1 MDEALGCT
9 SALQVR
15 ILATKLELR
24 PSGMVSST
32 NRLRMVTAIDQLRGP
47 AFDPDATNSR
57 TAFAFGIVVG
67 AVVPLL
73 LLALG

>member
-1 MDEALGCT
+1 M
-9 SALQVR
+9 
-15 ILATKLELR
+15 
-24 PSGMVSST
+24 
-32 NRLRMVTAIDQLRGP
+32 DQLRGP
-47 AFDPDATNSR
+47 AFDPDDTNSR